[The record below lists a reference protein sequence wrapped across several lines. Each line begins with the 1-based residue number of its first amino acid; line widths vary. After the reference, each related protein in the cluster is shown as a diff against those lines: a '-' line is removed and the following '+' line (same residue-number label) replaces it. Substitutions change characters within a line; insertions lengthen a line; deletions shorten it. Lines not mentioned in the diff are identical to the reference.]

1 MAKTAFVTGVSGFTG
16 GWLAKRLVER
26 GYDVR
31 GLVRDPEKAAHLRD
45 LGVTLLQGDLR
56 EKDSFAQ
63 AVKGT
68 DVVFHVAAAYRQ
80 EGVPNNYFWEVNVEG
95 TRNLLE
101 AAKEAGVRR
110 FVHTSTVG
118 VQGEIANPPATEEA
132 PFNPGDVY
140 QESKKAGELLAR
152 KFFEENAL
160 PGVVVRPVGIYGPGD
175 TRFLKIF
182 RFVYNGKFRMI
193 GSGKVLYHL
202 TFVDDLVQ
210 GIILAGE
217 KEEAVGQ
224 VYTIGGPEFTTLE
237 KLVELIAEVLDVPV
251 PRKRLPVWPF
261 WVAGLLCEGICRP
274 LRIEPPIY
282 RRRLDFFTKD
292 RAFDISKA
300 RRELGYEPKI
310 SLKTGLKITG
320 NWYKQVGWLDK

>member
-1 MAKTAFVTGVSGFTG
+1 MAKKAFVTGVTGFTG

-26 GYDVR
+26 GYDVV
-31 GLVRDPEKAAHLRD
+31 GLVRNPEKAAHLEE
-45 LGVTLLQGDLR
+45 LGVTLVEGDLR
-56 EKDSFAQ
+56 DKSSFAG
-63 AVKGT
+63 AMKGT

-80 EGVPNNYFWEVNVEG
+80 EGVPNKFFWEVNVDG
-95 TRNLLE
+95 TRNMLE
-101 AAKEAGVRR
+101 AAKEAGVER

-118 VQGEIANPPATEEA
+118 VQGEIANPPATEDA

-152 KFFEENAL
+152 KFFEENDL

-182 RFVYNGKFRMI
+182 KFVYNGKFRMI

-210 GIILAGE
+210 VIILAGE
-217 KEEAVGQ
+217 KEEALGR
-224 VYTIGGPEFTTLE
+224 VYTIGGPEYTTLE
-237 KLVELIAEVLDVPV
+237 KLVEMIAEALEVPV
-251 PRKRLPVWPF
+251 PRNKLPVWPF
-261 WVAGLLCEGICRP
+261 WIAGLLCEGICRP

-292 RAFDISKA
+292 RAFDISRA
-300 RRELGYEPKI
+300 RKELGYEPKV

-320 NWYKQVGWLDK
+320 DWYRQMGWLDK

>member
-1 MAKTAFVTGVSGFTG
+1 M
-16 GWLAKRLVER
+16 
-26 GYDVR
+26 
-31 GLVRDPEKAAHLRD
+31 
-45 LGVTLLQGDLR
+45 
-56 EKDSFAQ
+56 
-63 AVKGT
+63 
-68 DVVFHVAAAYRQ
+68 
-80 EGVPNNYFWEVNVEG
+80 
-95 TRNLLE
+95 
-101 AAKEAGVRR
+101 
-110 FVHTSTVG
+110 
-118 VQGEIANPPATEEA
+118 
-132 PFNPGDVY
+132 
-140 QESKKAGELLAR
+140 
-152 KFFEENAL
+152 

-182 RFVYNGKFRMI
+182 KFVYNGKFRMI

-224 VYTIGGPEFTTLE
+224 IYTIGGPEYTTLE
-237 KLVELIAEVLDVPV
+237 KLVQLIAEVLEVTV
-251 PRKRLPVWPF
+251 PRKKLPVWPF
-261 WVAGLLCEGICRP
+261 WIAGLLCEGVCRP

-300 RRELGYEPKI
+300 RRELGYEPKV

-320 NWYKQVGWLDK
+320 DWYKQMGWLDK

>member
-31 GLVRDPEKAAHLRD
+31 GLARDPKKAEHLND
-45 LGVTLLQGDLR
+45 LGVTLVQGDLR
-56 EKDSFAQ
+56 EKKSFKE
-63 AVKGT
+63 AVQGA

-80 EGVPNNYFWEVNVEG
+80 EGVPNKFFWDVNVNG
-95 TRNLLE
+95 TRNMLE
-101 AAKEAGVRR
+101 AAREAGVKR

-118 VQGEIANPPATEEA
+118 VQGEIADPPATEEA

-152 KFFEENAL
+152 KFFEENNL

-182 RFVYNGKFRMI
+182 KFVYNGKFRMI

-217 KEEAVGQ
+217 KDEAVGQ
-224 VYTIGGPEFTTLE
+224 VYTIGGPEYTTLE
-237 KLVELIAEVLDVPV
+237 KLVQMIAEVLEVPV
-251 PRKRLPVWPF
+251 PRKKLPVWPF
-261 WVAGLLCEGICRP
+261 WIAGLLCEGICRP

-300 RRELGYEPKI
+300 RRELGYEPKV

-320 NWYKQVGWLDK
+320 DWYKQMGWLDS

>member
-1 MAKTAFVTGVSGFTG
+1 MAKKTFVTGVSGFTG
-16 GWLAKRLVER
+16 GWLAKRLVEQ

-31 GLVRDPEKAAHLRD
+31 GLVRDPEKAGHLKD
-45 LGVTLLQGDLR
+45 LGVTLIKGDLR
-56 EKDSFAQ
+56 DKNSFKS
-63 AVKGT
+63 AVQGV

-80 EGVPNNYFWEVNVEG
+80 EGIPNKFFWEVNLDG
-95 TRNLLE
+95 TRNMLE
-101 AAKEAGVRR
+101 AAKEAGVKR

-118 VQGEIANPPATEEA
+118 VQGEIANPPATEDA

-152 KFFEENAL
+152 KFFEENDL
-160 PGVVVRPVGIYGPGD
+160 PGTVVRPVGIYGPGD

-182 RFVYNGKFRMI
+182 KFVYNGKFRMI

-217 KEEAVGQ
+217 KDEALGQ

-237 KLVELIAEVLDVPV
+237 RLVEMIAEALQVPV
-251 PRKRLPVWPF
+251 PKNKLPVWPF
-261 WVAGLLCEGICRP
+261 WIAGLLCEGICRP

-300 RRELGYEPKI
+300 RRELGYEPKVD
-310 SLKTGLKITG
+310 LKTGLKITG
-320 NWYKQVGWLDK
+320 DWYKQMGWLDK

>member
-1 MAKTAFVTGVSGFTG
+1 MAKVAFVTGVTGFTG

-26 GYDVR
+26 GYSVR
-31 GLVRDPEKAAHLRD
+31 GLVRNVNKAANLKE
-45 LGVTLLQGDLR
+45 LGVELIQGDLR
-56 EKDSFAQ
+56 NKDCYKD
-63 AVKGT
+63 AVKGS

-80 EGVPNNYFWEVNVEG
+80 EGVPDKLFRQVNVDG
-95 TRNLLE
+95 TRNMLE
-101 AAKEAGVRR
+101 AAKAAGVKR

-118 VQGEIANPPATEEA
+118 VQGEIKDPPATEEA

-140 QESKKAGELLAR
+140 QESKKAGELLA
-152 KFFEENAL
+152 KHFFRENDL

-182 RFVYNGKFRMI
+182 KFVNNGKFRMI
-193 GSGKVLYHL
+193 GSGNVLYHL

-224 VYTIGGPEFTTLE
+224 IYTIGGPEYTTLE
-237 KLVELIAEVLDVPV
+237 KLVQLIAEVLEVTV
-251 PRKRLPVWPF
+251 PRKKLPVWPF
-261 WVAGLLCEGICRP
+261 WIAGLLCEGVCRP

-300 RRELGYEPKI
+300 RRELGYEPKV

-320 NWYKQVGWLDK
+320 DWYKQMGWLDK